1 MASQL
6 RQLVDKAKQP
16 FLPGGK
22 LEKLHYVFDGF
33 DTFLFVPN
41 ETTKAKGVQIKD
53 AVDLKRMMITVVIA
67 MIPCLLFGIWNVGHQ
82 HALATGTEID
92 LLGKVLIGL
101 KATLPVIIVSY
112 GVGLGI
118 EFLFTTLKKEPIN
131 EGFLV
136 TGMLIPLVMPPT
148 IPLWQVALATA
159 FAVIIGKE
167 AFGGTGF
174 NVLNV
179 ALTARAFLYFAYPQ
193 QISGEVWT
201 YLGDATTVNGYSGAT
216 ALALA
221 AGTVDSGVQA
231 TAAFASSWY
240 TDMFSSMNLFIGTV
254 PGSIGE
260 TSTLMALLGA
270 FILVATGV
278 GSWKIIVATFGGA
291 YLTAAALY
299 AAANFESL
307 FGAYPGIAVR
317 VILFILSIALTVG
330 AGFLIKNKELKYAGI
345 GVGVSVILF
354 AALILGQAGNQYMG
368 MPPHYH
374 LIIGGLAFGAVFMA
388 TDPVSAAH
396 TEAGKWLYGILIGT
410 ITVII
415 RVFNPAYPEGIM
427 LAVLLMN
434 VIAPLIDFYVI
445 SANKKTRL
453 QRVAAV

>member
-1 MASQL
+1 MASL
-6 RQLVDKAKQP
+6 RELVDKAKKP

-22 LEKLHYVFDGF
+22 LEKFHYVFDGF
-33 DTFLFVPN
+33 DTFLFAPN
-41 ETTKAKGVQIKD
+41 ETTNSKGVQIKD

-67 MIPCLLFGIWNVGHQ
+67 MIPCLVFGIWNVGHQ
-82 HALATGTEID
+82 HGLATGEELA
-92 LLGKVLIGL
+92 LLDKVLIGL
-101 KATLPVIIVSY
+101 KVTLPIIIVSY

-148 IPLWQVALATA
+148 IPLWQVAIATA
-159 FAVIIGKE
+159 FAVVIGKE

-179 ALTARAFLYFAYPQ
+179 ALTARAFLYFAYPLE
-193 QISGEVWT
+193 ISGEVWT
-201 YLGDATTVNGYSGAT
+201 YLGDMATVDNYSGAT
-216 ALALA
+216 ALGLA
-221 AGTVDSGVQA
+221 AQTVDNGVAVTQH
-231 TAAFASSWY
+231 FANAGFMNLF
-240 TDMFSSMNLFIGTV
+240 TPMNLFIGTV

-260 TSTLMALLGA
+260 TSTLMALVGA
-270 FILVATGV
+270 FILVVTGV

-291 YLTAAALY
+291 YLTGSALY
-299 AAANFESL
+299 VASTMES
-307 FGAYPGIAVR
+307 YPSTAMS
-317 VILFILSIALTVG
+317 VILFILAVAATVG
-330 AGFLIKNKELKYAGI
+330 SGFLIKNKEAKYLAI
-345 GVGVSVILF
+345 GVGVSLILF
-354 AALILGQAGNQYMG
+354 TALLMGQAGNMYMA

-427 LAVLLMN
+427 LAILLMN
-434 VIAPLIDFYVI
+434 VLAPLIDFYVVK
-445 SANKKTRL
+445 ANKTKRL
-453 QRVAAV
+453 QRVATV